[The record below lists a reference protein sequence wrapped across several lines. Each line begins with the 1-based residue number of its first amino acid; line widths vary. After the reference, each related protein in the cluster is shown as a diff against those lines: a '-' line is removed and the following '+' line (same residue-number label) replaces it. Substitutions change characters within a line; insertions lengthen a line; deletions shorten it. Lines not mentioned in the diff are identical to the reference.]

1 MTYMIHNF
9 APNLSRLRK
18 EKGIS
23 QTELAEKLNIG
34 KQPIS
39 DYEKSKSYPTFA
51 TLDKI
56 ADFFKATP
64 VQLFGTSRDIE
75 LEKAVLKTDEYTEK
89 ANNIIQA
96 IKSFDDLSY
105 QIEKHNSIEGY
116 TSDTINNLAFLLR
129 RAPIMSSK
137 TDHQLY
143 KHIPSGKLVEA
154 GDKDDIESNYELAFE
169 PSALSRLQYMNDDD
183 LAIIDKLIYL
193 TQDKPIFNKDGE
205 PLTSIGND
213 KYVEA
218 ESGDEIARKKSPLQ
232 LLLDNKDELERL
244 NDELYSKKNREI
256 IFLR

>member
-9 APNLSRLRK
+9 AFNLSRLRK

-34 KQPIS
+34 KQSIS

-64 VQLFGTSRDIE
+64 VQLFGTSQDIE

-96 IKSFDDLSY
+96 VKSFDELAH
-105 QIEKHNSIEGY
+105 QIEKYNSIEGY
-116 TSDTINNLAFLLR
+116 TSDTINNLAFLLKR
-129 RAPIMSSK
+129 VPIISPK

-154 GDKDDIESNYELAFE
+154 EDKDDIESNYELAFE
-169 PSALSRLQYMNDDD
+169 PSALSRLQ
-183 LAIIDKLIYL
+183 
-193 TQDKPIFNKDGE
+193 
-205 PLTSIGND
+205 
-213 KYVEA
+213 
-218 ESGDEIARKKSPLQ
+218 
-232 LLLDNKDELERL
+232 
-244 NDELYSKKNREI
+244 
-256 IFLR
+256 

>member
-9 APNLSRLRK
+9 AFNLSRLRK

-34 KQPIS
+34 KQSIS

-64 VQLFGTSRDIE
+64 VQLFGTSQDIE

-96 IKSFDDLSY
+96 VKSFDELAH
-105 QIEKHNSIEGY
+105 QIEKYNSIEGY
-116 TSDTINNLAFLLR
+116 TSDTINNLAFLLKR
-129 RAPIMSSK
+129 VPIISPK

-154 GDKDDIESNYELAFE
+154 EDKDDIESNYELAFE
-169 PSALSRLQYMNDDD
+169 PSALSRLQYMSDDE

-193 TQDKPIFNKDGE
+193 TQGKPILNKDGE
-205 PLTSIGND
+205 PLTSIGNG
-213 KYVEA
+213 KYVVA
-218 ESGDEIARKKSPLQ
+218 ENGDEIAREKSPLQ
-232 LLLDNKDELERL
+232 LLLENESKL
-244 NDELYSKKNREI
+244 NNLLSFI
-256 IFLR
+256 

>member
-9 APNLSRLRK
+9 ASNLSRLRK
-18 EKGIS
+18 QVGIS

-34 KQPIS
+34 KQSIS

-64 VQLFGTSRDIE
+64 VQLFGTSQDIE

-96 IKSFDDLSY
+96 VKSFEDLTY
-105 QIEKHNSIEGY
+105 QIEKYNSIEGY
-116 TSDTINNLAFLLR
+116 TSDTINNLAFLLK
-129 RAPIMSSK
+129 RAPIISPK

-154 GDKDDIESNYELAFE
+154 EDKDDIESNYELAFE
-169 PSALSRLQYMNDDD
+169 PSALSRLQYMSDDD

-193 TQDKPIFNKDGE
+193 TQGKPILNKDGE
-205 PLTSIGND
+205 PLTSIGNG
-213 KYVEA
+213 KYVVA
-218 ESGDEIARKKSPLQ
+218 ESGDEIAREKSPLQ
-232 LLLDNKDELERL
+232 LLLDNKDDLERL
-244 NDELYSKKNREI
+244 NDELYSKKTGK
-256 IFLR
+256 

>member
-9 APNLSRLRK
+9 AFNLSRLRK

-34 KQPIS
+34 KQSIS

-51 TLDKI
+51 T
-56 ADFFKATP
+56 P
-64 VQLFGTSRDIE
+64 VQLFGTSQDIE

-96 IKSFDDLSY
+96 VKSFDELAH
-105 QIEKHNSIEGY
+105 QIEKYNSIEGY
-116 TSDTINNLAFLLR
+116 TSDTINNLAFLLKR
-129 RAPIMSSK
+129 VPIISPK

-154 GDKDDIESNYELAFE
+154 EDKDDIESNYELAFE
-169 PSALSRLQYMNDDD
+169 PSALSRLQYMSDDE

-193 TQDKPIFNKDGE
+193 TQGKPILNKDGE
-205 PLTSIGND
+205 PLTSIGNG
-213 KYVEA
+213 KYVVA
-218 ESGDEIARKKSPLQ
+218 ENGDEIAREKSPLQ
-232 LLLDNKDELERL
+232 LLLENESKL
-244 NDELYSKKNREI
+244 NNL
-256 IFLR
+256 L